1 MVVHDSL
8 LSSNLTQ
15 VFVTALFGTDYG
27 MGIQIE
33 DETWGL
39 SGADLG
45 FASNVQMNILFN
57 VAAILLV
64 ADAGA
69 DTDWTF
75 ERLLD

>member
-1 MVVHDSL
+1 MVHDSL
-8 LSSNLTQ
+8 LLPNLTQ
-15 VFVTALFGTDYG
+15 VFGTDRFSADYG

-45 FASNVQMNILFN
+45 FASNVRMKIRFN